1 MNARKTT
8 SVGAVRKSMCVV
20 AGAFGIAIA
29 AMCGL
34 LAVSVTSAQT
44 PPANSA
50 PSPALIAQRR
60 DEQNAPRTAIAF
72 DAKNFDKFVG
82 YYQLGPSVFAHVYRN
97 GDRYFTQLS
106 GTGQPPV
113 EVFPESDSKFFL
125 KAVPA
130 QISFDSD
137 AQGQITQLVLHQ
149 NGAETAAKKVA
160 DATAQNAE
168 TALRARIES
177 NMPSPG
183 TESWVRRYIDGME
196 KSQPNYDEMA
206 TGLADAVR
214 QQLPMTVQLMQR
226 LGAFQSLTFKNV
238 GPNGMDVYDATFD
251 NGQLEFNVAPLDAG
265 GKAAGVGLRPL
276 GGAAAA
282 PADAGGP
289 PAELGTYRITTEPTF
304 GTPGFRTFRPTSL
317 DGFSR
322 RDTMPVVVW
331 GNGGCNFDTPVYAN
345 LLSTIASHGVL
356 VITTAGTPP
365 TGSASRDATAD
376 DLKAAIDWAERE
388 NARPDSPLMGK
399 IDVKRVAVMG
409 QSCGGGLAIELGAD
423 RRVGTIGVF
432 DYGTTDAAALKK
444 LHGPVL
450 FINGGEPDFM
460 MAASKA
466 TYSAIEKW
474 PAFYGSLHGAGHA
487 GTVMQ
492 SGGGQF
498 ATVASNWALWQL
510 KGDTKAG
517 AMFTGAKCELC
528 MNPNWDTEAKR
539 LVN

>member
-1 MNARKTT
+1 MRKTISVKASAT
-8 SVGAVRKSMCVV
+8 SIVAAVLL
-20 AGAFGIAIA
+20 
-29 AMCGL
+29 GL
-34 LAVSVTSAQT
+34 LAIPVTTGQT
-44 PPANSA
+44 PPADSA
-50 PSPALIAQRR
+50 PSPAVVAQRR
-60 DEQNAPRTAIAF
+60 DEQNRPRTAVAF

-97 GDRYFTQLS
+97 GDHYFTQLT

-125 KAVPA
+125 KVVPA
-130 QISFDSD
+130 QISFDTD
-137 AQGQITQLVLHQ
+137 AHGQVTQLVLHQ
-149 NGAETAAKKVA
+149 NGMESAAKKV
-160 DATAQNAE
+160 DDVTAQNSEA
-168 TALRARIES
+168 ALQARIKS
-177 NMPSPG
+177 NTPSAG
-183 TESWVRRYIDGME
+183 TESWIRRYIDGME
-196 KSQPNYDEMA
+196 KGQPNYDEMA
-206 TGLADAVR
+206 QPLADAAR
-214 QQLPMTVQLMQR
+214 QQSAKSVQLMQG
-226 LGAFQSLTFKNV
+226 LGAFKSLTFKNV

-251 NGQLEFNVAPLDAG
+251 NGQLEFVIAPLDAG
-265 GKAAGVGLRPL
+265 GKAAGVGFRPL
-276 GGAAAA
+276 GGTASA

-289 PAELGTYRITTEPTF
+289 AAELGTYRITTEPAF
-304 GTPGFRTFRPTSL
+304 GAAGFRTFRPTSL

-322 RDTMPVVVW
+322 RDTLPVVVW

-345 LLSTIASHGVL
+345 LLATIASHGVL

-365 TGSASRDATAD
+365 TGPASRDATAD

-388 NARPDSPLMGK
+388 NARPGSPLIGK

-423 RRVGTIGVF
+423 RRVATIGVF
-432 DYGTTDAAALKK
+432 DDGTTDADALKK

-460 MAASKA
+460 MAPSRA
-466 TYSAIEKW
+466 TYGAIEKW

-492 SGGGQF
+492 PGGGQF

-510 KGDTKAG
+510 KGDSKAG
-517 AMFTGAKCELC
+517 AMFTGPKCGLC
-528 MNPNWDTEAKR
+528 TNPNWDTDAKR

>member
-1 MNARKTT
+1 MNARKAIAVD
-8 SVGAVRKSMCVV
+8 SVKKSQWVV
-20 AGAFGIAIA
+20 ARAFSIA
-29 AMCGL
+29 AAVLFGL
-34 LAVSVTSAQT
+34 LAAPVTSAQT
-44 PPANSA
+44 PPAGSLPSA
-50 PSPALIAQRR
+50 AEIAQRR
-60 DEQNAPRTAIAF
+60 DEQNRPRTAIAF
-72 DAKNFDKFVG
+72 DAKNFDKFGG
-82 YYQLGPSVFAHVYRN
+82 YYQMGPGVFAHVYRD
-97 GDRYFTQLS
+97 GDHYFVAMT
-106 GTGQPPV
+106 GGQPF

-125 KAVPA
+125 KVVPA
-130 QISFDSD
+130 QISFDID
-137 AQGQITQLVLHQ
+137 AHGQVTNLVFHQ
-149 NGAETAAKKVA
+149 NGMESVAKKVD
-160 DATAQNAE
+160 DATAQNTEA
-168 TALRARIES
+168 ALQARIK
-177 NMPSPG
+177 NNTPSPG
-183 TESWVRRYIDGME
+183 TDSWIRRYIDAME
-196 KSQPNYDEMA
+196 KGQPNYDEMA
-206 TGLADAVR
+206 PPLADAVR
-214 QQLPMTVQLMQR
+214 QQLAMTVQLMQR
-226 LGAFQSLTFKNV
+226 LGAFKSLTFKNV

-251 NGQLEFNVAPLDAG
+251 NGQLELFIAPLDAG
-265 GKAAGVGLRPL
+265 GRAAGVGLRPL

-282 PADAGGP
+282 PVGAEGP
-289 PAELGTYRITTEPTF
+289 PAELGRYPITTEPTF
-304 GTPGFRTFRPTSL
+304 GAAGLRTFRPASL

-322 RDTMPVVVW
+322 RDTMPVVIW

-345 LLSTIASHGVL
+345 FLATIASHGVL

-388 NARPDSPLMGK
+388 NARPGSPLLGK

-460 MAASKA
+460 MAPSKA
-466 TYSAIEKW
+466 TYGAIDKW

-487 GTVMQ
+487 GTVTQ
-492 SGGGQF
+492 PGGGQF

-510 KGDTKAG
+510 KGDSKAG
-517 AMFTGAKCELC
+517 AMFTGPKCGLC
-528 MNPNWDTEAKR
+528 TNPNWDTDAKR